1 MNIHNLIKLWVGQ
14 NTKYALLIF
23 LENVEIYALLGR
35 TKWTQNLGRRT
46 KSDFKDRALGVEY
59 DIGSGLEMLIDEGKQ
74 KVADKNL
81 AEADVE
87 ELDVVQK
94 VCVSD
99 ESSASTEP
107 YDEDAVKKVRT
118 REAMGIIN
126 IKEKR
131 QIPSI

>member
-1 MNIHNLIKLWVGQ
+1 MGGPNGPKIC
-14 NTKYALLIF
+14 
-23 LENVEIYALLGR
+23 
-35 TKWTQNLGRRT
+35 GRRT
-46 KSDFKDRALGVEY
+46 KTDFKDRALGVEY

-74 KVADKNL
+74 EVADKNL

-99 ESSASTEP
+99 ESSASIEP

-118 REAMGIIN
+118 MEAMGIIN

-131 QIPSI
+131 QIPSISLLKKVWCRINLKMRWLNWMMGRW